1 MEYFSIIL
9 FSLLPRNL
17 SKIVCFWWLWT
28 RENHIIAF
36 WWRDRWRVKK
46 RCTHLKLIA
55 EKINKNARCGTHV
68 ITLMLDSHAANKDS
82 VSFCDNLSK
91 TIRKNRQQQTVLI
104 ASHWFIG
111 PFNWCSDKFTVENHT
126 KKRNA
131 WGHNLIALNVSHA
144 LSSATRRIAPFY
156 LLYSAAISWKNK
168 TEFISVSYSLLLSGR
183 TKLLQLKLQ

>member
-1 MEYFSIIL
+1 MEYFSIIF

-55 EKINKNARCGTHV
+55 EKINKNACCGTHV

-104 ASHWFIG
+104 ASHWFIA
-111 PFNWCSDKFTVENHT
+111 S
-126 KKRNA
+126 
-131 WGHNLIALNVSHA
+131 HNLIALNVSHA